1 MVGVF
6 VWFSQRKNHW
16 IKRIIGISVFMA
28 LVPILNSAFYAFNT
42 SYYARWFYMPI
53 LMMCLATVSLT
64 EDSAVDWSV
73 GYKWVL
79 GITIAVSLVI
89 GFYPQENS
97 DKDGLIFGLYS
108 QSEDGMYVFRFW
120 VTCAIAILSLVI
132 LGMLLKLLKN
142 DRNAFYRG
150 AVACV

>member
-1 MVGVF
+1 
-6 VWFSQRKNHW
+6 
-16 IKRIIGISVFMA
+16 
-28 LVPILNSAFYAFNT
+28 
-42 SYYARWFYMPI
+42 MPI

-64 EDSAVDWSV
+64 EDSTVNWSS

-79 GITIAVSLVI
+79 GITIAVTLVI
-89 GFYPQENS
+89 GLFPQENS

-108 QSEDGMYVFRFW
+108 QSEDGMYVFRYW

-142 DRNAFYRG
+142 DRNSFYRG
-150 AVACV
+150 ATVCVCIISGGCGVFFGIVLLYLVGAERRQQT